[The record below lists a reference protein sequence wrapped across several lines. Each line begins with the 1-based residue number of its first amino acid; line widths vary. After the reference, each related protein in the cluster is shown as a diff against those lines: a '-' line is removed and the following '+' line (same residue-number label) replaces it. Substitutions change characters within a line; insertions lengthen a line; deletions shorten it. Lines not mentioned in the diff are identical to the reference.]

1 VSTVS
6 RKKADAQIH
15 GYIRLQTAEE
25 LLKRVDTG
33 FGQKSRAPFQA
44 IVEGVQNAADAI
56 DKAREALL
64 RSRGTDDYDAYID
77 IKIDV
82 LDKSRGEIEI
92 SIEDNGIGI
101 PRSKVRVIVRAGG
114 TGTVEY
120 KASRSQQGIGWKA
133 AAIYAN
139 QSTGKPLEIISK
151 TYSEKQA
158 HRHVYDYGKG
168 KVTKIIEEP
177 YEREFPNHGT
187 RMTLN
192 LIGDYPRARSN
203 IAEFI
208 KRMAAVHPYIRFIVR
223 VNGTLDVYE
232 KRNNSGIPIPK
243 PVPPHPNSVDIGQLK
258 DLLAAQSRIRSI
270 SLSGFLKRNFCRIGD
285 KGIADL
291 LERVSLLQYFDERG
305 FFAGDIIKRIA
316 QSSKLRELRG
326 NYGKINSYLKTLVR
340 DVDIDYDYATE
351 LVMRGKLNGNTNIR
365 ALSNTELE
373 RLFRVNDGELPKPPF
388 TSRTTVNMILNDENR
403 VRLLAEALRS
413 MSFPSPPMDSL
424 MPIPKDTFI
433 EGFTSMY
440 EPEKYAYV
448 ERRPTSTSGRP
459 VQVQVLAMYGGN
471 IPTNLKDQDKLIRI
485 ANCTPLLYEFGSD
498 IVTQVAKEIDWSIY
512 RIGKKGSLPDAP
524 VIFVVHVTSP
534 QLKYLGV
541 AKQAIGADDVIAE
554 EIRLALQAASR
565 HLRSHVTMLARNKSA
580 GKARKYLEHYAG
592 IVSNSLSKMLK
603 VKKEEVHDLLIQEI
617 NRRRPSVKDLP
628 ESFREW

>member
-1 VSTVS
+1 
-6 RKKADAQIH
+6 
-15 GYIRLQTAEE
+15 
-25 LLKRVDTG
+25 
-33 FGQKSRAPFQA
+33 
-44 IVEGVQNAADAI
+44 
-56 DKAREALL
+56 
-64 RSRGTDDYDAYID
+64 
-77 IKIDV
+77 
-82 LDKSRGEIEI
+82 
-92 SIEDNGIGI
+92 
-101 PRSKVRVIVRAGG
+101 
-114 TGTVEY
+114 
-120 KASRSQQGIGWKA
+120 
-133 AAIYAN
+133 
-139 QSTGKPLEIISK
+139 
-151 TYSEKQA
+151 
-158 HRHVYDYGKG
+158 
-168 KVTKIIEEP
+168 
-177 YEREFPNHGT
+177 
-187 RMTLN
+187 
-192 LIGDYPRARSN
+192 
-203 IAEFI
+203 
-208 KRMAAVHPYIRFIVR
+208 